1 MPVARREK
9 MPVQDGHLG
18 MMHNLCLRFFM
29 QVVASRRKYFNT
41 FINLKLIGKFWMT
54 GKELLL

>member
-41 FINLKLIGKFWMT
+41 FINLKLIGKF
-54 GKELLL
+54 